1 MGASKQVDIE
11 RTENDMILDWK
22 KYQEKATEAI
32 AEGVVLLE
40 NRNGA
45 LPLDASKELA
55 VFGRIQLDYYKSGTG
70 SGGMVNVSHVINI
83 PEGLALRGVKLDQE
97 LLETYQSWTAS
108 HPFDKGASWGGEPW
122 CQEEMPLSEELV
134 AAVSKRCET
143 ALIVIGRTAG
153 EEMDNSYKEG
163 SYLLTAGEKDM
174 LRITRKYFQRTV
186 IVLNV
191 ASIID
196 MGFVDEFTPDAV
208 LYGWHGGMMGGLGT
222 ADMLLGK
229 VSPSGKLTDTIA
241 YAIKDYPSD
250 PNFGDQNRDYYCEDI
265 YVGYRYFE
273 TFAKDRVRYPFGYG
287 LSYTEFALEDARL
300 EEGSFAGLLSEA
312 GVAEAGAA
320 CIDENKAGN
329 GTLGNA
335 DSGKAEFG
343 GRKRFGGTISV
354 TVTNTGAVAG
364 KEVVQVYCEA
374 PQGKLGKPARVLC
387 GFAKTKLLAPGEKE
401 VVSIKVCPES
411 FASYDDEGVTGH
423 AYAYLLEAGTYRFH
437 VGKSVRET
445 LPAVTFELPETKVL
459 RQVESA
465 LAPVLPFDRMVNRD
479 GKPVFEKTPIKEVEE
494 FQGDTE
500 IPDGL
505 YRAQEARRRLA
516 EMPKE
521 IAYTG
526 DLGIKL
532 ADVALGKHDLKE
544 FIGQLS
550 DEDLA
555 CIIRGEG
562 MGSPKVTAGTAAAFG
577 GVAPRLAEFGVPC
590 GCCSDGPSGM
600 RLDCGTKAFSLPGG
614 TMLACT
620 WNRELLTELFA
631 FTGWEMT
638 ANHVE
643 CLLGPG
649 MNIHRHPLN
658 GRNFEYFSED
668 PFLTGEIA
676 VAQLDGLHS
685 AGVTGTIKH
694 FCGNNQETRRHF
706 LDSVISERALRE
718 IYLKGF
724 EIAVKKGGAY
734 TIMTTYGSVNGL
746 WTAGSFDLTTTIL
759 RGEWG
764 FDGFAMTDWWA
775 NINRRGQEPDKR
787 DLAAMAMAQND
798 VYMVCADGEKHD
810 DNTLESLK
818 KGEVKRAELQR
829 NAANVL
835 KVVLRSNAMKRLL
848 GTAET
853 VEIVGRE
860 EEGAASQEEVP
871 CYHIVDELTVDLR
884 GVKSSRDAS
893 YSFVLD
899 LEKQG
904 VFRYTLTA
912 SSEAGE
918 LAQIPVTVFCMGTAS
933 GTFTWNGT
941 GGEPVSFSGSTYM
954 FSRYTTVRLY
964 FAQGGL
970 DLVDIKF
977 ELTE

>member
-1 MGASKQVDIE
+1 MGI
-11 RTENDMILDWK
+11 ILDWK
-22 KYQEKATEAI
+22 KYQEKATQAI

-40 NRNGA
+40 NKNGA
-45 LPLDASKELA
+45 LPLDAAKQIA

-83 PEGLALRGVKLDQE
+83 PEGLELRGAKLDQE
-97 LLETYQSWTAS
+97 LRKLYEDWTAE
-108 HPFDKGASWGGEPW
+108 HPFEKGVSWGGEPW

-134 AAVSKRCET
+134 KAAAERCET

-153 EEMDNSYKEG
+153 EEMDNSYREG

-174 LRITRKYFQRTV
+174 LRITRNCFKKTV
-186 IVLNV
+186 VLLNV

-196 MGFVDEFTPDAV
+196 MGFVDEFAPDAV
-208 LYGWHGGMMGGLGT
+208 LYAWQGGMMGGLGT
-222 ADMLLGK
+222 ADVLLGNTA
-229 VSPSGKLTDTIA
+229 PSGKLTDTIA
-241 YAIKDYPSD
+241 YRIEDYPSHA
-250 PNFGDQNRDYYCEDI
+250 NFGDQDRDYYCEDV

-273 TFAKDRVRYPFGYG
+273 TFAKDQVRYPFGYG
-287 LSYTEFALEDARL
+287 LSYTEFEYGNARL
-300 EEGSFAGLLSEA
+300 ECGDVLSANDGERA
-312 GVAEAGAA
+312 KA
-320 CIDENKAGN
+320 CQQTYPQDAKADQKACFRDAKVLVEVKN
-329 GTLGNA
+329 V
-335 DSGKAEFG
+335 GKV
-343 GRKRFGGTISV
+343 S
-354 TVTNTGAVAG
+354 G

-374 PQGKLGKPARVLC
+374 PQGKLGKPAKVLC
-387 GFAKTKLLAPGEKE
+387 GFAKTKLLAPGESE
-401 VVSIKVCPES
+401 LVCVEIDLES
-411 FASYDDEGVTGH
+411 MASFDDTGVTGH
-423 AYAYLLEAGTYRFH
+423 PYAFVLEAGEYRFH
-437 VGKSVRET
+437 VGRNVRET
-445 LPAVTFELPETKVL
+445 IAPLTAALGKTVVVL
-459 RQVESA
+459 EAQSA
-465 LAPVLPFDRMVNRD
+465 LAPVLPFERMVNKN
-479 GKPVFEKTPIKEVEE
+479 GVCAYEAAPCAKTWESKGEN
-494 FQGDTE
+494 G
-500 IPDGL
+500 IPAGVW
-505 YRAQEARRRLA
+505 REMEAERRLA
-516 EMPKE
+516 DMPGE

-526 DLGIKL
+526 NLGIKL
-532 ADVALGKHDLKE
+532 ADVALGKKSLEE
-544 FIGQLS
+544 FIAQLS

-577 GVAPRLAEFGVPC
+577 GVSPHLAEFGIPC
-590 GCCSDGPSGM
+590 ACCSDGPSGM

-631 FTGWEMT
+631 HTGLEMT

-668 PFLTGEIA
+668 PYLTGEIA
-676 VAQLDGLHS
+676 AAQLKGLHET
-685 AGVTGTIKH
+685 GVTGTIKH

-718 IYLKGF
+718 IYLRGF

-734 TIMTTYGSVNGL
+734 TVMTTYGSVNGL
-746 WTAGSFDLTTTIL
+746 WTAGSYDLTTTIL
-759 RGEWG
+759 RKEWG
-764 FDGFAMTDWWA
+764 FEGLAMTDWWA

-787 DLAAMAMAQND
+787 DFAAMAMAQND
-798 VYMVCADGEKHD
+798 VYMVCSDGEKHD

-835 KVVLRSNAMKRLL
+835 RVVLRSNAMKRLL
-848 GTAET
+848 GTAWT
-853 VEIVGRE
+853 IEITGRE
-860 EEGAASQEEVP
+860 EEGAAGQEEVP
-871 CYHIVDELTVDLR
+871 CYQLGNDLTVDLSA
-884 GVKSSRDAS
+884 VKTARDAS

-899 LEKQG
+899 LEEPG
-904 VFRYTLTA
+904 PYRFTLTA
-912 SSEAGE
+912 SSNAGE

-941 GGEPVSFSGSTYM
+941 NGKPVSFSGSTYM

-970 DLVDIKF
+970 DLADIKF
-977 ELTE
+977 ERELEN

>member
-83 PEGLALRGVKLDQE
+83 PEGLTLRGAKLDQE
-97 LLETYQSWTAS
+97 LLETYRSWTAT

-196 MGFVDEFTPDAV
+196 MGFVDEFAPDAV

-222 ADMLLGK
+222 ADVLLGN

-241 YAIKDYPSD
+241 YAIQDYPSD

-300 EEGSFAGLLSEA
+300 EEGSFAGL
-312 GVAEAGAA
+312 
-320 CIDENKAGN
+320 
-329 GTLGNA
+329 
-335 DSGKAEFG
+335 
-343 GRKRFGGTISV
+343 GGTISV
-354 TVTNTGAVAG
+354 TVTNVGKASG

-374 PQGKLGKPARVLC
+374 PQGQLGKPARALC

-411 FASYDDEGVTGH
+411 FASYDDKGVTGQ

-494 FQGDTE
+494 FQGDAE
-500 IPDGL
+500 IPDGR

-532 ADVALGKHDLKE
+532 ADVANGKSTLE
-544 FIGQLS
+544 AFIGQLS

-577 GVAPRLAEFGVPC
+577 GVAPRLAGLGVPC

-620 WNRELLTELFA
+620 WNRELLTELFT

-860 EEGAASQEEVP
+860 EEGAVSQEEVP
-871 CYHIVDELTVDLR
+871 CYHVVDELTVDLR
-884 GVKSSRDAS
+884 GVKAERDSS
-893 YSFVLD
+893 YSFVMD
-899 LEKQG
+899 LETLG
-904 VFRYTLTA
+904 EYRFTLTA
-912 SSEAGE
+912 SSNAGE

>member
-1 MGASKQVDIE
+1 MSV
-11 RTENDMILDWK
+11 ILDWK
-22 KYQEKATEAI
+22 KYQEKATQAV
-32 AEGVVLLE
+32 AEGIVLL
-40 NRNGA
+40 RNEKEA
-45 LPLDASKELA
+45 VPLDASKVIA

-83 PEGLALRGVKLDQE
+83 PEGLTMRGAKLDQE
-97 LLETYQSWTAS
+97 LLKTYQDWTAE

-122 CQEEMPLSEELV
+122 CQEEMPLSEELAKRV
-134 AAVSKRCET
+134 AQRCET

-163 SYLLTAGEKDM
+163 SYLLTQGEKDM
-174 LRITRKYFQRTV
+174 LRIVRKHFAKV
-186 IVLNV
+186 VALLNV
-191 ASIID
+191 ASVID
-196 MGFVDEFTPDAV
+196 MSFVDEFTPDAV
-208 LYGWHGGMMGGLGT
+208 LYGWQGGMMGGLGT
-222 ADMLLGK
+222 ADVLLGNA
-229 VSPSGKLTDTIA
+229 SPSGRLTDTIA
-241 YAIKDYPSD
+241 YAIEDYTSHA
-250 PNFGDQNRDYYCEDI
+250 NFGDPDRDYYCEDI

-273 TFAKDRVRYPFGYG
+273 TFAKDRVRYPFGFG
-287 LSYTEFALEDARL
+287 LSYTQFRVEDTALDADA
-300 EEGSFAGLLSEA
+300 FLSD
-312 GVAEAGAA
+312 VA
-320 CIDENKAGN
+320 
-329 GTLGNA
+329 
-335 DSGKAEFG
+335 KAEG
-343 GRKRFGGTISV
+343 GEGVKSLSALSISV
-354 TVTNTGAVAG
+354 TVKNGGAVAS
-364 KEVVQVYCEA
+364 KEVVQVYVKA
-374 PQGKLGKPARVLC
+374 PQGSLGKPSRVLC
-387 GFAKTKLLAPGEKE
+387 GFVKTKVLAPGESE
-401 VVSIKVCPES
+401 RVQIKISPES
-411 FASYDDEGVTGH
+411 FVSYDDKGVTGH
-423 AYAYLLEAGTYRFH
+423 PYAYLLEAGEYEFY
-437 VGKSVRET
+437 VGENVRDAKACGSICLEKT
-445 LPAVTFELPETKVL
+445 VVL

-465 LAPVLPFDRMVNRD
+465 LAPVLPFERMVNKD
-479 GKPVFEKTPIKEVEE
+479 GTLCFEAAPTIEVEE
-494 FQGDTE
+494 LVGE
-500 IPDGL
+500 PGIPAGL
-505 YRAQEARRRLA
+505 YRKGEAERRRKA
-516 EMPKE
+516 MPME
-521 IAYTG
+521 IRQTG
-526 DLGIKL
+526 DLGIRL
-532 ADVALGKHDLKE
+532 ADVALGKHDLNE

-577 GVAPRLAEFGVPC
+577 GVSPRLAEFGIPC

-631 FTGWEMT
+631 FTGLEMS

-668 PFLTGEIA
+668 PFLTGEVA
-676 VAQLDGLHS
+676 AAQLWGLHS
-685 AGVTGTIKH
+685 ACVTGTIKH

-746 WTAGSFDLTTTIL
+746 WTAGSYDLTTVIL
-759 RGEWG
+759 REEWG
-764 FDGFAMTDWWA
+764 FEGLAMTDWWA
-775 NINRRGQEPDKR
+775 NINRRGQAPDKR

-798 VYMVCADGEKHD
+798 VYMVCADGEHHD
-810 DNTLESLK
+810 DNTLESLG
-818 KGEVKRAELQR
+818 KGELQRAELQR

-835 KVVLRSNAMKRLL
+835 GVVLRSNAMKRLM
-848 GTAET
+848 GTAEA

-860 EEGAASQEEVP
+860 EEGSISQEEVP
-871 CYHIVDELTVDLR
+871 CYHIVDQLTVDLS
-884 GVKSSRDAS
+884 GVKTARDFS

-899 LEKQG
+899 MEKVG
-904 VFRYTLTA
+904 RFRFTLTA

-918 LAQIPVTVFCMGTAS
+918 LAQIPVTVFSMGTAC

-941 GGEPVSFSGSTYM
+941 GGKPVSYSGSTFM
-954 FSRYTTVRLY
+954 FSRYTTIRLY

-970 DLVDIKF
+970 DLQDIRF
-977 ELTE
+977 ELLG

>member
-1 MGASKQVDIE
+1 
-11 RTENDMILDWK
+11 MILDWK
-22 KYQEKATEAI
+22 QYQEKATQAI

-40 NRNGA
+40 NKNEA
-45 LPLDASKELA
+45 LPLDAAKQVA

-70 SGGMVNVSHVINI
+70 SGGMVNVSHVVTI
-83 PEGLALRGVKLDQE
+83 PEGLTMRGAKLDAE
-97 LLETYQSWTAS
+97 VLKTYEDWTAE

-122 CQEEMPLSEELV
+122 CQEEMPLSDDFV
-134 AAVSKRCET
+134 KAAAERSDT

-174 LRITRKYFQRTV
+174 LRITRKYFKKTV
-186 IVLNV
+186 VLLNV

-196 MGFVDEFTPDAV
+196 MSFVDEFTPDGV
-208 LYGWHGGMMGGLGT
+208 LYVWQGGMMGGLGT
-222 ADMLLGK
+222 ADVLLGN

-241 YAIKDYPSD
+241 YKIEDYPSNA
-250 PNFGDQNRDYYCEDI
+250 NFGDQNRDYYCEDI

-273 TFAKDRVRYPFGYG
+273 TFAKDKVRYPFGYG
-287 LSYTEFALEDARL
+287 LSYTDFFYEGIQLSYGEFLAYAASNDTDKACPSILAYI
-300 EEGSFAGLLSEA
+300 
-312 GVAEAGAA
+312 GVKN
-320 CIDENKAGN
+320 I
-329 GTLGNA
+329 
-335 DSGKAEFG
+335 
-343 GRKRFGGTISV
+343 
-354 TVTNTGAVAG
+354 GAVAG
-364 KEVVQVYCEA
+364 KEIVQVYCEA
-374 PQGKLGKPARVLC
+374 PQGALGKPARVLC
-387 GFAKTKLLAPGEKE
+387 GFAKTKLLQPGESERVE
-401 VVSIKVCPES
+401 VLISPES
-411 FASYDDEGVTGH
+411 FMSYDDKGATGH
-423 AYAYLLEAGTYRFH
+423 KYAYLLEAGEYRFH
-437 VGKSVRET
+437 VGKNVREILDPFISISLDQT
-445 LPAVTFELPETKVL
+445 VVL

-465 LAPVLPFDRMVNRD
+465 MAPVLPFERMVND
-479 GKPVFEKTPIKEVEE
+479 GGKPTFEAAPLSEVKDYA
-494 FQGDTE
+494 GGKG
-500 IPDGL
+500 IPAGT
-505 YRAQEARRRLA
+505 YRVGEAERRVAAL
-516 EMPKE
+516 PKE

-532 ADVALGKHDLKE
+532 ADVANGKSTLEK

-550 DEDLA
+550 DVDLS

-577 GVAPRLAEFGVPC
+577 GVAPRLAEFGIPC

-620 WNRELLTELFA
+620 WNRELLTELFTL
-631 FTGWEMT
+631 TGWEMT

-676 VAQLDGLHS
+676 AAQLIGLHA

-759 RGEWG
+759 RKEWG
-764 FDGFAMTDWWA
+764 FTGLAMTDWWA

-787 DLAAMAMAQND
+787 DFAAMAMAQND

-810 DNTLESLK
+810 DNTLESLA
-818 KGEVKRAELQR
+818 KGEVTRAELQR
-829 NAANVL
+829 NAANIL
-835 KVVLRSNAMKRLL
+835 GVVLRSNAMKRVL
-848 GTAET
+848 GTAEP
-853 VEIVGRE
+853 VEIIGRE
-860 EEGAASQEEVP
+860 EEGEASQEDVP
-871 CYHIVDELTVDLR
+871 CYHIVDNLTVDLS
-884 GVKSSRDAS
+884 GFKPTRDSS
-893 YSFVLD
+893 YSFILD
-899 LEKQG
+899 LEKMGMFQ
-904 VFRYTLTA
+904 FTLTA
-912 SSEAGE
+912 SSDAGE

-941 GGEPVSFSGSTYM
+941 AGKPVSFSGRTYM

-970 DLVDIKF
+970 DLVDMKF
-977 ELTE
+977 ELVE

>member
-1 MGASKQVDIE
+1 
-11 RTENDMILDWK
+11 MILDWK

-83 PEGLALRGVKLDQE
+83 PEGLTLRGAKLDQE
-97 LLETYQSWTAS
+97 LLETYRSWTAT

-196 MGFVDEFTPDAV
+196 MGFVDEFAPDAV

-222 ADMLLGK
+222 ADVLLGN

-241 YAIKDYPSD
+241 YAIQDYPSD

-300 EEGSFAGLLSEA
+300 EEGSFAGL
-312 GVAEAGAA
+312 
-320 CIDENKAGN
+320 
-329 GTLGNA
+329 
-335 DSGKAEFG
+335 
-343 GRKRFGGTISV
+343 GGTISV
-354 TVTNTGAVAG
+354 TVTNVGKASG

-374 PQGKLGKPARVLC
+374 PQGQLGKPARALC

-411 FASYDDEGVTGH
+411 FASYDDKGVTGQ

-494 FQGDTE
+494 FQGDAE
-500 IPDGL
+500 IPDGR

-532 ADVALGKHDLKE
+532 ADVANGKSTLE
-544 FIGQLS
+544 AFIGQLS

-577 GVAPRLAEFGVPC
+577 GVAPRLAGLGVPC

-620 WNRELLTELFA
+620 WNRELLTELFT

-860 EEGAASQEEVP
+860 EEGAVSQEEVP
-871 CYHIVDELTVDLR
+871 CYHVVDELTVDLR
-884 GVKSSRDAS
+884 GVKAERDSS
-893 YSFVLD
+893 YSFVMD
-899 LEKQG
+899 LETLG
-904 VFRYTLTA
+904 EYRFTLTA
-912 SSEAGE
+912 SSNAGE